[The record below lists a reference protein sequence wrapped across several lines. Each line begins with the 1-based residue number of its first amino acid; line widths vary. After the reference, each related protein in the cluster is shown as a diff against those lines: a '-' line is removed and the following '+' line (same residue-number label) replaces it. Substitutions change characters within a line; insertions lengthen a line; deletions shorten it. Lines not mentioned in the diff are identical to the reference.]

1 MSRPIA
7 VKAHR
12 LNPRPAAKEAM
23 AANAAPPAPT
33 GATTLPIQLIRFSH
47 VPCRGPAKAMGA
59 VQGGVSTLH
68 PRGNAQA
75 KTEAVG
81 GWQEGDRRRHEEAL
95 GVT

>member
-1 MSRPIA
+1 
-7 VKAHR
+7 
-12 LNPRPAAKEAM
+12 
-23 AANAAPPAPT
+23 
-33 GATTLPIQLIRFSH
+33 
-47 VPCRGPAKAMGA
+47 MGA

-95 GVT
+95 GAEEGQGCEDARGRAEGGAVKKAVAKKMAATSTLAAAKTAS